1 MSSRLRWR
9 ELASHDLGSWLAV
22 ILVVVACTVPLWI
35 DPYVELELTLAF
47 GYCVACLGLNLLTG
61 YTGQVSLG
69 QSFFFAAGAYF
80 TAWLVVT
87 EHVQYLVALPIAVVL
102 SFVVGLALSV
112 PVVRLRG
119 FNLGLVTLGLGLAST
134 PLAQKLTGLTG
145 GNIGLQLP
153 SLRAVINP
161 AWSIGVFMY
170 YVALILLLLAVLLM
184 LLLVRG
190 QVGRSMVAV
199 RDHEDAAAA
208 VGVWPSWVKARSF
221 AISAGMAGAGGW
233 VYALVVGYVVPTS
246 FPFILSVYL
255 LAGIVVG
262 GAGSIFG
269 SIIGGMIVE
278 FVPPLTGSIN
288 EGAAGLVLG
297 AVLVIAVLFIP
308 RGIVGTVSSL
318 FGRFSHRPDSQRL
331 TGVGDVFGDDQST
344 KTLEVP

>member
-1 MSSRLRWR
+1 VSSLRQWR
-9 ELASHDLGSWLAV
+9 ESGFHGVASWLAV
-22 ILVVVACTVPLWI
+22 ILIIIACSAPLWI
-35 DPYVELELTLAF
+35 EPYVELELTLAF
-47 GYCVACLGLNLLTG
+47 SYCIACLGLNLLTG

-102 SFVVGLALSV
+102 TFVVGLALSV

-119 FNLGLVTLGLGLAST
+119 FNLGLVTLGLGLASS

-153 SLRAVINP
+153 ALQPVINH
-161 AWSIGVFMY
+161 AWSLGGFLY
-170 YVALILLLLAVLLM
+170 FVALILLLLAVALM

-190 QVGRSMVAV
+190 QVGRSLIAV

-208 VGVWPSWVKARSF
+208 MGVWPSWVKARSF
-221 AISAGMAGAGGW
+221 AISAGLAGAGGW

-255 LAGIVVG
+255 LAGVVVG
-262 GAGSIFG
+262 GLGSIFG

-278 FVPPLTGSIN
+278 FVPPLASNVN

-297 AVLVIAVLFIP
+297 VVLVFAVVFVR
-308 RGIVGTVSSL
+308 RGIVGSITSIV
-318 FGRFSHRPDSQRL
+318 GRLSGHQDSPGRS
-331 TGVGDVFGDDQST
+331 GVFGGDKSA